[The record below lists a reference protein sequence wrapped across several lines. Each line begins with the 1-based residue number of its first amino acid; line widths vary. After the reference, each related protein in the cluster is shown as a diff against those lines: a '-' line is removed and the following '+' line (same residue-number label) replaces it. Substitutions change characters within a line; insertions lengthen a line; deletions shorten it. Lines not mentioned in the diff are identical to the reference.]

1 MASIGWNF
9 PSNNNGREDGL
20 NDPGVET
27 FRDNPLRSLSREI
40 PQNSLDA
47 PDKSGKPVEVHFDL
61 VDLPMDKFPE
71 AEEFERILKACAK
84 YWDATEA
91 ARKFFRNA
99 LKVMGAHSVRM
110 LKASDYNTTGLLG
123 PVDDRT
129 SDWFKLTKAVGASDK
144 AGGAGGSF
152 GIGKHAPFACSEL
165 RTVLYGTKDLTGALA
180 FQGVSKLVTHMN
192 GKGESTQGTGYY
204 GIRSKNT
211 PILDSSQVER
221 PFRRTKV
228 GTDVLIMGFQRDKD
242 WADEITKGLIESF
255 FVSIH
260 EGRLLARVGDVA
272 LNQNSLPGLI
282 EKYANAD
289 RDWPARAYY
298 EALTSE
304 EASFF
309 YDEDFGRLGDL
320 PGLGRIELRLLAG
333 KDYPKKVAMVR
344 STGMK
349 ISDKG
354 HFQTPLRFAG
364 VFIAKGE
371 KLNTLLKSLEPPS
384 HDKWEDKRGDDPG
397 FARDVLKNLYGWIN
411 DRVRSLSGMQDA
423 EQLDAEGVSQ
433 YLPDDLDEA
442 PTFTDNIAEGEKTE
456 PLPEISVQ
464 MRPHDNPVAV
474 ESAAPEPADAAEG
487 EDLVVDGPGSWG
499 ADGDSGGD
507 GGGGPNGGGGG
518 TETTK
523 GVSGH
528 GASPRPK
535 PIGLKKVRVYCID
548 PVAGR
553 YRIMC
558 EPAESGKGTL
568 LVHVVGEVGQEPA
581 PISEFWLPGASQAKA
596 SEHAGAIGP
605 LEFESGKRLSVDVV
619 LEGALH
625 CALGVSAN
633 AG

>member
-27 FRDNPLRSLSREI
+27 FRDDPLRSLSREI

-47 PDKSGKPVEVHFDL
+47 HDGSGKPVEVHFEL
-61 VDLPMDKFPE
+61 VDLPISKFPE
-71 AEEFERILKACAK
+71 AEDFERILKACAK
-84 YWDATEA
+84 YWEANEATK
-91 ARKFFRNA
+91 KFLRNA
-99 LKVMGAHSVRM
+99 SKVVRTPTIRV

-123 PVDDRT
+123 PVDNRT

-165 RTVLYGTKDLTGALA
+165 RTVLYGTRDLTGTFA

-192 GKGESTQGTGYY
+192 GKDEPTQGTGYY
-204 GIRSKNT
+204 GIRSKNM
-211 PILDSSQVER
+211 PILDPSQVEG

-228 GTDVLIMGFQRDKD
+228 GTDVFVLGFLRDKD
-242 WADEITKGLIESF
+242 WADEIIKGVIESF
-255 FVSIH
+255 LVSIH
-260 EGRLLARVGDVA
+260 EGRLLVRVDNVL
-272 LNQNSLPGLI
+272 LNGNSLPSLI
-282 EKYANAD
+282 EKCAAENP
-289 RDWPARAYY
+289 DWPARAYY

-304 EASFF
+304 EASLLVN
-309 YDEDFGRLGDL
+309 EDFGRLGNL
-320 PGLGRIELRLLAG
+320 EGLGRIEMRLLAG
-333 KDYPKKVAMVR
+333 KDYPKRIAMVR

-349 ISDKG
+349 IYDKG

-371 KLNTLLKSLEPPS
+371 KLNALLKSLEPPS
-384 HDKWEDKRGDDPG
+384 HDRWEDKRGDDPG
-397 FARDVLKNLYGWIN
+397 YAREQLKSLYKWIS
-411 DRVRSLSGMQDA
+411 DGVKSLSGMQDP

-433 YLPDDLDEA
+433 YLPDDIDMA
-442 PTFTDNIAEGEKTE
+442 PSITETTAEGEKIE

-464 MRPHDNPVAV
+464 LHPHDSPVAV
-474 ESAAPEPADAAEG
+474 DLATPEPAKAGEG
-487 EDLVVDGPGSWG
+487 EAMVVEGPGSLG
-499 ADGDSGGD
+499 SYGE
-507 GGGGPNGGGGG
+507 GGGNGGGGVREG
-518 TETTK
+518 GGGIETTK
-523 GVSGH
+523 GASGH
-528 GASPRPK
+528 GPAPRPK

-548 PVAGR
+548 PAGGR

-568 LVHVVGEVGQEPA
+568 LVHVIGEVGQEPA
-581 PISEFWLPGASQAKA
+581 PIREYWLPGASQAKA
-596 SEHAGAIGP
+596 TERVGAIGP
-605 LEFESGKRLSVDVV
+605 LQFENGKRVSVDLV

-625 CALGVSAN
+625 CALGVSAH
-633 AG
+633 GG